1 MHTKI
6 IYIILILLLNCD
18 NNSSNYICDHIEY
31 SPELM
36 NFSLQDKNPNS
47 NTYRE
52 CIGPDYFPNTVR
64 LFYFSNNPN

>member
-1 MHTKI
+1 MRTSI

-18 NNSSNYICDHIEY
+18 NNSSNHICDYIEY
-31 SPELM
+31 SSELI
-36 NFSLQDKNPNS
+36 NFSLEDKNPNS
-47 NTYRE
+47 NTYGE